1 MDGGDLEH
9 QGLSNTEALAILHD
23 QLSALLSDHKKRQK
37 ERTWKV
43 IWRSSFLHHSNRWSS
58 FHWPGAL
65 LLVLATIAL
74 AGCHHIQPPKRTPEF
89 GMNDFCHELYNPP
102 LDSISLQ
109 WTYRDG
115 QLVNLP
121 TSMLVEGDIIALRP
135 GQKAPTS
142 LRGIEDEEHVILDRD
157 DIFCQFSSPPSPIQ
171 KKKSHTHS
179 LLKPHPFRVTKTP
192 IVGNIQ
198 RCLELGQ
205 ERPVTVLNN
214 ERFTAQRLLEKYIA
228 PMVLVVLLIIN
239 GLRFVIGAPGIGSWQ
254 VTLLQLQV
262 NGVLPL
268 LPLSFPILWFLVNA
282 YGEARMVALLLKPT
296 ANFKENWIE
305 TWRMFWATVRGN
317 APALSQTSSLLHN
330 LGSITVLCCV
340 DKQGILSWPSSCP
353 DKVFFFTDSWC
364 RAKPQDENLTAS
376 ISLKTAPS
384 ARYTVQ
390 RGSEHPELP
399 SDAVMVDHQ
408 TNFAVEML
416 SLSQD
421 QQDPTHIWF
430 DDSNWQ
436 QHSASLKPLG
446 LGILLGLCD
455 PTSAARVFQMTD
467 HLSHIALT
475 KSRCLPVQLSA
486 GLCELPRIIG
496 FTSSARNLFHK
507 QTYTAVYT
515 STTMTNT
522 QEASPWEPSFITK
535 RKLPLSHMI
544 NLLAHTSNS
553 GSEGLKECTYHLS
566 YFLTFAT
573 FLRKRSVIG
582 TQHCYG
588 VQENHKTMSLLLTE
602 LMQLF
607 SYGSAGT
614 ILDACSEFWD
624 GNDICPLSRCAR
636 KKIFDFYRHACLTG
650 ECIALSYKP
659 VFHTLHPSDDE
670 KCLQVPLKNK
680 HCGQT
685 DTSAALDLDELT
697 FDQEDNLHPL
707 GDQILLGLIS
717 SQYQARLDMVHLI
730 DGLDDSCIRFVY
742 FSLEDELKS
751 KEFAEKMGLETG
763 WNCHISLQSN
773 GFVLDPDHLTPSSQ
787 NIVDQQDSENQR
799 LMREDGS
806 LLETDEERM
815 PGSNT
820 CSFIDDL
827 NRAKLPRGI
836 ENIRP
841 HLEHVDNVPLLVPL
855 FTDCTAE
862 TMCEMVRI
870 MQEYGE
876 VVCCLGSSLN
886 SRNIGIFLQSDI
898 SFSLDPLSPSCC
910 RQTCHKDCEH
920 LTLCSQK
927 TTPVYLS
934 SLFGSL
940 ASSVHFRNHG
950 NISIIELIKQ
960 ARQMSSGIRK
970 CFLLQ
975 LQCQLSLTMIQV
987 LASLAQLPPPLGTTD
1002 VLCLTCV
1009 YFPLVSMSL
1018 MGKPPDNTVMKV
1030 ATGKNLKILP
1040 KKTQWFFVLYFLV
1053 KSGLTVCL
1061 QLTCFGLMLHGFC
1074 MKELPKT
1081 NFSCH
1086 PFGPFMNP
1094 SYVSPNWFEEFW
1106 DALILAQK
1114 IVAFFILLH
1123 GLCTSMSHVHRSN
1136 PLWKQSPLSNRWWC
1150 AAVIIAFLLHVIQI
1164 NVAYY
1169 IWDNKSSHLVFHILD
1184 IPSATWL
1191 LGFLWLFP
1199 LMVINEFLKLH
1210 EIRMRMHYQK
1220 KQKLQFDTKLG
1231 MNSPF

>member
-1 MDGGDLEH
+1 MDEGDLEH
-9 QGLSNTEALAILHD
+9 QGLSNTKALAILYD
-23 QLSALLSDHKKRQK
+23 QLSALLSEHKKRQK
-37 ERTWKV
+37 ERTWKDIRLINESALFIFLV
-43 IWRSSFLHHSNRWSS
+43 INLSAIGLQQWLKSQEIPQRVQAILQRIN
-58 FHWPGAL
+58 
-65 LLVLATIAL
+65 VLI
-74 AGCHHIQPPKRTPEF
+74 RTPEF
-89 GMNDFCHELYNPP
+89 GMNDFCYELYNPP
-102 LDSISLQ
+102 LDSICLQ

-121 TSMLVEGDIIALRP
+121 TSLLVEGDIIALRP

-157 DIFCQFSSPPSPIQ
+157 DIFCQFSSPPSPVQ
-171 KKKSHTHS
+171 NKRSHTHS
-179 LLKPHPFRVTKTP
+179 LLKPHPFKVTKTP
-192 IVGNIQ
+192 MVENIQ

-205 ERPVTVLNN
+205 QRPVTVLNN
-214 ERFTAQRLLEKYIA
+214 ERFTAQRLLQKYIA
-228 PMVLVVLLIIN
+228 PMVL
-239 GLRFVIGAPGIGSWQ
+239 
-254 VTLLQLQV
+254 V

-268 LPLSFPILWFLVNA
+268 LPLSFPIIWFLVNI
-282 YGEARMVALLLKPT
+282 YGEAQMVALLQKPT

-305 TWRMFWATVRGN
+305 TWRMFWATIRGR
-317 APALSQTSSLLHN
+317 APALCQTSSLLHN

-353 DKVFFFTDSWC
+353 DKVFFFTDAWR
-364 RAKPQDENLTAS
+364 RAKPQDKNLTAS
-376 ISLKTAPS
+376 ISVKTAPS
-384 ARYTVQ
+384 THCTVQ
-390 RGSEHPELP
+390 RGNEHPELL
-399 SDAVMVDHQ
+399 SNAVMADHQ
-408 TNFAVEML
+408 TNFAIEML
-416 SLSQD
+416 SLSQN
-421 QQDPTHIWF
+421 QQDATHIWF

-436 QHSASLKPLG
+436 EHSPSLRPLG
-446 LGILLGLCD
+446 LSILLGLCD

-467 HLSHIALT
+467 HLSHIALK
-475 KSRCLPVQLSA
+475 KSRWSCLPVQISG

-507 QTYTAVYT
+507 QTYTAAYT
-515 STTMTNT
+515 STAMTNT

-535 RKLPLSHMI
+535 RKLPL
-544 NLLAHTSNS
+544 
-553 GSEGLKECTYHLS
+553 
-566 YFLTFAT
+566 
-573 FLRKRSVIG
+573 R
-582 TQHCYG
+582 
-588 VQENHKTMSLLLTE
+588 
-602 LMQLF
+602 
-607 SYGSAGT
+607 
-614 ILDACSEFWD
+614 
-624 GNDICPLSRCAR
+624 
-636 KKIFDFYRHACLTG
+636 

-659 VFHTLHPSDDE
+659 VFHTLQSSDDE
-670 KCLQVPLKNK
+670 TSPQVSLKTK
-680 HCGQT
+680 SYSQA
-685 DTSAALDLDELT
+685 DTSAALDLEELT

-707 GDQILLGLIS
+707 DNQILLGLIS

-730 DGLDDSCIRFVY
+730 DGLDNTCIRFVY
-742 FSLEDELKS
+742 FSLENELKS

-773 GFVLDPDHLTPSSQ
+773 SFVLEPDHLMPTSQ
-787 NIVDQQDSENQR
+787 NIVEQQDSEIQR

-806 LLETDEERM
+806 LPETDGERT

-820 CSFIDDL
+820 CSFMEDL

-862 TMCEMVRI
+862 YVF
-870 MQEYGE
+870 
-876 VVCCLGSSLN
+876 VV
-886 SRNIGIFLQSDI
+886 
-898 SFSLDPLSPSCC
+898 
-910 RQTCHKDCEH
+910 
-920 LTLCSQK
+920 
-927 TTPVYLS
+927 TTAL
-934 SLFGSL
+934 
-940 ASSVHFRNHG
+940 
-950 NISIIELIKQ
+950 
-960 ARQMSSGIRK
+960 
-970 CFLLQ
+970 
-975 LQCQLSLTMIQV
+975 V
-987 LASLAQLPPPLGTTD
+987 LASMAQLPPPLGTTD

-1018 MGKPPDNTVMKV
+1018 MGKPPDNTVMEV

-1074 MKELPKT
+1074 MKEQYKT

-1086 PFGPFMNP
+1086 PFGPFMNS
-1094 SYVSPNWFEEFW
+1094 SYVSPNWFDEYGN
-1106 DALILAQK
+1106 ALMLAQK

-1164 NVAYY
+1164 NVAYHM
-1169 IWDNKSSHLVFHILD
+1169 WDNKSSHLVFHILD
-1184 IPSATWL
+1184 IPAATWL
-1191 LGFLWLFP
+1191 LGFLWLLP
-1199 LMVINEFLKLH
+1199 LMAINEFLKLH
-1210 EIRMRMHYQK
+1210 EIRMRVHYQK

>member
-1 MDGGDLEH
+1 MDEGDLEH
-9 QGLSNTEALAILHD
+9 QGLSNTKALAILYD
-23 QLSALLSDHKKRQK
+23 QLSALLSEHKKRQK
-37 ERTWKV
+37 ERTWKT

-65 LLVLATIAL
+65 LLLLTTIAL
-74 AGCHHIQPPKRTPEF
+74 AGCHHIQSPKSQDIRLINESALFIFLVINLSAIGLQQWLKSQEIPQRVQAILQRINVLIRTPEF
-89 GMNDFCHELYNPP
+89 GMNDFCYELYNPP
-102 LDSISLQ
+102 LDSICLQ

-121 TSMLVEGDIIALRP
+121 TSLLVEGDIIALRP

-157 DIFCQFSSPPSPIQ
+157 DIFCQFSSPPSPVQ
-171 KKKSHTHS
+171 NKRSHTHS
-179 LLKPHPFRVTKTP
+179 LLKPHPFKVTKTP
-192 IVGNIQ
+192 MVENIQ

-205 ERPVTVLNN
+205 QRPVTVLNN
-214 ERFTAQRLLEKYIA
+214 ERFTAQRLLQKYIA

-239 GLRFVIGAPGIGSWQ
+239 GLRFVIGTPGIGSWQ

-268 LPLSFPILWFLVNA
+268 LPLSFPIIWFLVNI
-282 YGEARMVALLLKPT
+282 YGEAQMVALLQKPT

-305 TWRMFWATVRGN
+305 TWRMFWATIRGR
-317 APALSQTSSLLHN
+317 APALCQTSSLLHN

-353 DKVFFFTDSWC
+353 DKVFFFTDAWR
-364 RAKPQDENLTAS
+364 RAKPQDKNLTAS
-376 ISLKTAPS
+376 ISVKTAPS
-384 ARYTVQ
+384 THCTVQ
-390 RGSEHPELP
+390 RGNEHPELL
-399 SDAVMVDHQ
+399 SNAVMADHQ
-408 TNFAVEML
+408 TNFAIEML
-416 SLSQD
+416 SLSQN
-421 QQDPTHIWF
+421 QQDATHIWF

-436 QHSASLKPLG
+436 EHSPSLRPLG
-446 LGILLGLCD
+446 LSILLGLCD

-467 HLSHIALT
+467 HLSHIALK
-475 KSRCLPVQLSA
+475 KSRWSCLPVQISG

-507 QTYTAVYT
+507 QTYTAAYT
-515 STTMTNT
+515 STAMTNT

-544 NLLAHTSNS
+544 NLLVHTSNS
-553 GSEGLKECTYHLS
+553 EE
-566 YFLTFAT
+566 
-573 FLRKRSVIG
+573 
-582 TQHCYG
+582 
-588 VQENHKTMSLLLTE
+588 
-602 LMQLF
+602 MQLF
-607 SYGSAGT
+607 SYGSADT

-624 GNDICPLSRCAR
+624 GNDICPLSQCSR
-636 KKIFDFYRHACLTG
+636 KKIFDFYQRACLTG

-659 VFHTLHPSDDE
+659 VFHTLQSSDDE
-670 KCLQVPLKNK
+670 TSPQVSLKTK
-680 HCGQT
+680 SYSQA
-685 DTSAALDLDELT
+685 DTSAALDLEELT

-707 GDQILLGLIS
+707 DNQILLGLIS

-730 DGLDDSCIRFVY
+730 DGLDNTCIRFVY
-742 FSLEDELKS
+742 FSLENELKS

-773 GFVLDPDHLTPSSQ
+773 SFVLEPDHLMPTSQ
-787 NIVDQQDSENQR
+787 NIVEQQDSEIQR

-806 LLETDEERM
+806 LPETDGERT

-820 CSFIDDL
+820 CSFMEDL

-862 TMCEMVRI
+862 SMCEMVRI
-870 MQEYGE
+870 MQENGE

-886 SRNIGIFLQSDI
+886 NRNIGVFLQSDI
-898 SFSLDPLSPSCC
+898 SFSLDPLSLSYC
-910 RQTCHKDCEH
+910 RQNCHKDCEH
-920 LTLCSQK
+920 LTSCSHK
-927 TTPVYLS
+927 TTPLYLS

-950 NISIIELIKQ
+950 NISLIQLIKQ
-960 ARQMSSGIRK
+960 ARQMISGIRK
-970 CFLLQ
+970 CFLLH

-987 LASLAQLPPPLGTTD
+987 LASMAQLPSPLGTTD

-1018 MGKPPDNTVMKV
+1018 MGKPPDNTVMEV

-1074 MKELPKT
+1074 MKEQYKT

-1086 PFGPFMNP
+1086 PFGPFMNS
-1094 SYVSPNWFEEFW
+1094 SYVSPNWFDEYGN
-1106 DALILAQK
+1106 ALMLAQK

-1164 NVAYY
+1164 NVAYHM
-1169 IWDNKSSHLVFHILD
+1169 WDNKSSHLVFHILD
-1184 IPSATWL
+1184 IPAATWL
-1191 LGFLWLFP
+1191 LGFLWLLP
-1199 LMVINEFLKLH
+1199 LMAINEFLKLH
-1210 EIRMRMHYQK
+1210 EISK
-1220 KQKLQFDTKLG
+1220 
-1231 MNSPF
+1231 